1 MTLESLRLRSFRAH
15 KHTEVDFTPK
25 VNVLVGSNGVGK
37 TNTLEAI
44 HYLCLTKSF
53 VASNDTYAVRQEAPY
68 FELEGTFTG
77 VRSRP
82 MTVKLVYVPHEGK
95 QVFVNDAPLE
105 RLADIVG
112 QLPVVVFSPEDH
124 ALTAEGPDERRR
136 FLNNI
141 LSQAHPAYMNTLM
154 KYNRARKQRNELL
167 RQYRKKSSPPPEP
180 LLAPWT
186 QKVVQLGSRVVARR
200 KTFLGT
206 FTTYLQDAYQR
217 IQTVA
222 EKPTIEYDSFPT
234 GSTDLPDK
242 SSSIAEAFRDRLQE
256 KRDHE
261 YKRGTTLVGPQR
273 DELIFRLDGLEVR
286 RYASQGQHRTFAM
299 ALKLA
304 QYFYLTD
311 TLDRKPLLLL
321 DDAFGKLD
329 TARTEVFMELLQ
341 SDDIGQS
348 FITSTRAAPFEAS
361 VPFHEPIHQL
371 LRVDTNDGAARVRS
385 DASSE
390 NLSETAA
397 SVSSS

>member
-1 MTLESLRLRSFRAH
+1 MTLDSLKIRSFRAH
-15 KHTEVDFTPK
+15 KHTEVAFAPK
-25 VNVLVGSNGVGK
+25 VNVLVGANGVGK

-68 FELEGTFTG
+68 FEIEGTFTG

-82 MTVKLVYVPHEGK
+82 MTAKLVYVPHEGK

-154 KYNRARKQRNELL
+154 KYRRARKQRNELL
-167 RQYRKKSSPPPEP
+167 RQYRKKPAPPPEA

-186 QKVVQLGSRVVARR
+186 QKLVQLGSQVVARR
-200 KTFLGT
+200 QTFLHT
-206 FTTYLQDAYQR
+206 FTGYLQDAYER
-217 IQTVA
+217 IEAVA
-222 EKPTIEYDSFPT
+222 EEPTITYDT
-234 GSTDLPDK
+234 LADLSTDATGD
-242 SSSIAEAFRDRLQE
+242 AEAIADAFRARLDE
-256 KRDHE
+256 KQDHE

-273 DELIFRLDGLEVR
+273 DELVFRLNDLEVR

-304 QYFYLTD
+304 QYFYLSD
-311 TLDRKPLLLL
+311 TLERLPLLLL

-329 TARTEVFMELLQ
+329 TERTDVFMQLLQ

-348 FITSTRAAPFEAS
+348 FITATRAAPFTAT
-361 VPFHEPIHQL
+361 VPFSEDEHRLFQ
-371 LRVDTNDGAARVRS
+371 VDTKNDAARVRIAPS
-385 DASSE
+385 HAD
-390 NLSETAA
+390 
-397 SVSSS
+397 VSA

>member
-15 KHTEVDFTPK
+15 KQTEIDFAPK
-25 VNVLVGSNGVGK
+25 VNVLVGPNGVGK

-68 FELEGTFTG
+68 FELEGTFIG

-95 QVFVNDAPLE
+95 QVFVNDAPLD

-154 KYNRARKQRNELL
+154 KYRRARKQRNELL
-167 RQYRKKSSPPPEP
+167 RQCRKKPAPPPEA

-186 QKVVQLGSRVVARR
+186 QKLVQLGSRVVARR
-200 KTFLGT
+200 QTFLHT
-206 FTTYLQDAYQR
+206 FTDYLQDAYTR
-217 IQTVA
+217 IEAVA
-222 EKPTIEYDSFPT
+222 EQPTIEYDTFT
-234 GSTDLPDK
+234 DLSTDAPGDAE
-242 SSSIAEAFRDRLQE
+242 SIAEAFRERLHE
-256 KRDHE
+256 KQDHE

-273 DELIFRLDGLEVR
+273 DELIFRLDDLEVR

-304 QYFYLTD
+304 QYFYLSD
-311 TLDRKPLLLL
+311 TLERHPLLLL

-329 TARTEVFMELLQ
+329 TARTDVFMALLQ

-348 FITSTRAAPFEAS
+348 FITATRAAPFTS
-361 VPFHEPIHQL
+361 TVPFDEAAHRLFQ
-371 LRVDTNDGAARVRS
+371 VDTKNEAAHVQAMPPES
-385 DASSE
+385 FAVPS
-390 NLSETAA
+390 A
-397 SVSSS
+397 